1 MIVRERPHAFEDLMK
16 LKYDDW
22 CYYLVDAP
30 PGVVLAQIS
39 HSSPMLELTIAGKPA
54 FIDDRS
60 RRTVSIQV
68 RHANGVAEWLN
79 DVPVIRDDHSSSIS
93 TRPRMDA

>member
-1 MIVRERPHAFEDLMK
+1 MK
-16 LKYDDW
+16 LKYDNW

-39 HSSPMLELTIAGKPA
+39 QKYPMLELTIAGKPA

-60 RRTVSIQV
+60 RRKVSIQV
-68 RHANGVAEWLN
+68 LHPDGVAEWLN
-79 DVPVIRDDHSSSIS
+79 DVPVIQ
-93 TRPRMDA
+93 A

>member
-1 MIVRERPHAFEDLMK
+1 MK

-30 PGVVLAQIS
+30 PGVVLMQIRQ
-39 HSSPMLELTIAGKPA
+39 SSPMLELTVGGQSA

-60 RRTVSIQV
+60 RRQISIQV
-68 RHANGVAEWLN
+68 RHADGIAEWLN
-79 DVPVIRDDHSSSIS
+79 NVPVISG
-93 TRPRMDA
+93 